1 MIRITTL
8 ILAAALSQIM
18 GVLSLEAAPPTRIT
32 APKIITVPG
41 SYVLANDIT
50 GTTTGNVIAIRAS
63 EVTLSLNKHT
73 ITANQGTGIYIN
85 DTDINNVPLV
95 NAHVSDGQIV
105 AGNLGVGILGS
116 SCLING
122 LSITV
127 SQSGTPIQ
135 IERPGNFNRVHSCV
149 LSAATGQT
157 GRAAFSL
164 FLTSHNTIPNNTLT
178 GIYSDTIEEDD
189 QAGTS
194 ATVVGDNTFSENEF
208 ANPSQ

>member
-73 ITANQGTGIYIN
+73 ITANQGTGI
-85 DTDINNVPLV
+85 
-95 NAHVSDGQIV
+95 
-105 AGNLGVGILGS
+105 IL
-116 SCLING
+116 
-122 LSITV
+122 
-127 SQSGTPIQ
+127 
-135 IERPGNFNRVHSCV
+135 
-149 LSAATGQT
+149 
-157 GRAAFSL
+157 
-164 FLTSHNTIPNNTLT
+164 TIPTLIMCRWSTLT
-178 GIYSDTIEEDD
+178 
-189 QAGTS
+189 
-194 ATVVGDNTFSENEF
+194 
-208 ANPSQ
+208 

>member
-1 MIRITTL
+1 
-8 ILAAALSQIM
+8 
-18 GVLSLEAAPPTRIT
+18 
-32 APKIITVPG
+32 
-41 SYVLANDIT
+41 
-50 GTTTGNVIAIRAS
+50 
-63 EVTLSLNKHT
+63 
-73 ITANQGTGIYIN
+73 
-85 DTDINNVPLV
+85 VPLV